1 MLIKLSLTNHSLLER
16 ACPHQ
21 RTQQEEH
28 MSIVV
33 AYRDST
39 SGRDALMLGARLAS
53 ITADELHVVSVIAP
67 AEDAKGAAGFEARR
81 QKTQDAL
88 DDVGALV
95 PGGPSVRVHLVVDP
109 SVPAGLLTAAHDLD
123 ARVIVIGTARNSLL
137 SRFSLGSVSNVLLH
151 SADVAL
157 ALAPDNA
164 REIGPAAP
172 LVRVTVAV
180 GDLGGNRSMFDT
192 ATLLAQPQDTPVRLL
207 TFKTV
212 PTLGEDAL
220 QRARHTLDTAAI
232 ERLPEHLRV
241 TTQVE
246 VAGQV
251 DRAVDQVDWDPG
263 EIALIGSSRLAQTR
277 RTFLGSTAG
286 KLVRTLPIPMIIV
299 PRDGQ
304 IRQG

>member
-1 MLIKLSLTNHSLLER
+1 
-16 ACPHQ
+16 
-21 RTQQEEH
+21 

-39 SGRDALMLGARLAS
+39 SGRDALMLGARLARTTS
-53 ITADELHVVSVIAP
+53 DELHLVTVLPP
-67 AEDAKGAAGFEARR
+67 AEDARSASGFDARR
-81 QKTQDAL
+81 RAAEQAL
-88 DDVGALV
+88 DRAKS
-95 PGGPSVRVHLVVDP
+95 SVAEPITAHGHVVVDP
-109 SVPAGLLTAAHDLD
+109 SVPAGLLTAAHQLD
-123 ARVIVIGTARNSLL
+123 GRILVIGTARNGLL

-151 SADVAL
+151 SSDVAL

-164 REIGPAAP
+164 REIGAGVPF
-172 LVRVTVAV
+172 VRVTVAV

-192 ATLLAQPQDTPVRLL
+192 ATLLAEPQETPVRLL

-212 PTLGEDAL
+212 PGLGDDTL
-220 QRARHTLDTAAI
+220 QRARHALDTAAI
-232 ERLPEHLRV
+232 ERLPENLRV

-251 DRAVDQVDWDPG
+251 DRAVDQVGWDPG
-263 EIALIGSSRLAQTR
+263 EIVLIGSSRLAQTR

-299 PRDGQ
+299 PRDEQ
-304 IRQG
+304 IRQA

>member
-1 MLIKLSLTNHSLLER
+1 
-16 ACPHQ
+16 
-21 RTQQEEH
+21 

-39 SGRDALMLGARLAS
+39 SGRDALMLGARLART
-53 ITADELHVVSVIAP
+53 TADELHLVTVLPP
-67 AEDAKGAAGFEARR
+67 AEDAKSASGFDARR
-81 QKTQDAL
+81 SAAQQAL
-88 DDVGALV
+88 DRARA
-95 PGGPSVRVHLVVDP
+95 SVEAPTAAHGHVVIDP
-109 SVPAGLLTAAHDLD
+109 SVPAGLLTAAHQLD
-123 ARVIVIGTARNSLL
+123 GRILVIGTARNGLL

-151 SADVAL
+151 SSDVAL

-164 REIGPAAP
+164 REIGAEVPF
-172 LVRVTVAV
+172 VRVTVAV

-192 ATLLAQPQDTPVRLL
+192 ATLLAEPQETPVRLL

-212 PTLGEDAL
+212 PGLGDDAL
-220 QRARHTLDTAAI
+220 QRARHALDTAAI
-232 ERLPEHLRV
+232 ERLPENLRV

-251 DRAVDQVDWDPG
+251 DRAVDQVEWDPG

-299 PRDGQ
+299 PRDEQ
-304 IRQG
+304 IRQS